1 MKYDVAIIG
10 AGPGGY
16 VAAIR
21 AGQTGLK
28 TVLVEKENI
37 GGMCLNWGCIPTK
50 ALLESA
56 KRLSQA
62 KDGDKFGIGGIDKK
76 KLFFDWSTALKRAE
90 RITKKLTKGVEY
102 LLTKNGVEIIKGTAV
117 IESPNSISADNRLL
131 EAKNIIIATGSRPS
145 PLPDMIPK
153 DKQLEIYDLL
163 KLKEIPK
170 DIAVYGQGPNAVEIA
185 QLFAL
190 AGNNVSLLVPGDIIF
205 HRLDG
210 FLTDFAT
217 KQLNKDGV
225 KIFFNVKISGYSDG
239 AVVIGD
245 EKIKADYVIN
255 ANRRSAVLPES
266 KIKIEAEDGFLKV
279 DEFMKTNVGTVF
291 AVGDVNGISSL
302 AHAASAQGL
311 HVINFINGTKE
322 PMDHSKYPMN
332 IYTYPEIAQIGYT
345 ESQVKEKGIEYK
357 ISEFPLSANGKAMIE
372 DEIEGR
378 IRLISEPKYGEV
390 LGVQIIAPHATDMIA
405 EAAVLMSLEGTVFD
419 LAHVIHA
426 HPTVSEVFLEAG
438 MAGVDKPI
446 HI

>member
-56 KRLSQA
+56 KRFSQTMEA
-62 KDGDKFGIGGIDKK
+62 DKFGIGGIDKK

-117 IESPNSISADNRLL
+117 IESPNSISTDNRLL
-131 EAKNIIIATGSRPS
+131 EAGNILIATGSRPS
-145 PLPDMIPK
+145 PLPESIPP
-153 DKQLEIYDLL
+153 DKRLEIYDLL

-170 DIAVYGQGPNAVEIA
+170 NMAVYGEGPNAAEIA
-185 QLFAL
+185 QIFAL
-190 AGNNVSLLVPGDIIF
+190 TGVAVSLLVPGEK
-205 HRLDG
+205 LLPG
-210 FLTDFAT
+210 AEEFLSDFIV

-225 KIFFNVKISGYSDG
+225 KILFNAKISGYKEGSF
-239 AVVIGD
+239 VIGE
-245 EKIKADYVIN
+245 EKIKADYVVN
-255 ANRRSAVLPES
+255 ANQRAAVLPES
-266 KIKIEAEDGFLKV
+266 KIELEKDNGFLKV
-279 DEFMKTNVGTVF
+279 DQYMRTNEQSVF
-291 AVGDVNGISSL
+291 AAGDVNGISSL

-311 HVINFINGTKE
+311 HIINFINGAKE

-332 IYTYPEIAQIGYT
+332 IYTYPEIAQIGLM
-345 ESQVKEKGIEYK
+345 ERQLGEKGIEYK
-357 ISEFPLSANGKAMIE
+357 VSEFPLSANGKAMIE

-378 IRLISEPKYGEV
+378 IRLLFETKYGEV

-405 EAAVLMSLEGTVFD
+405 EAAVLMSMEGTVFD
-419 LAHVIHA
+419 LANVIHA

>member
-10 AGPGGY
+10 AGPAGY

-56 KRLSQA
+56 KRFSQTMEA
-62 KDGDKFGIGGIDKK
+62 DKFGIGGIDKK

-102 LLTKNGVEIIKGTAV
+102 LLTKNGVEIMKGTAV
-117 IESPNSISADNRLL
+117 VESPNSISADNRLL
-131 EAKNIIIATGSRPS
+131 EAGNIIIATGSRPL
-145 PLPDMIPK
+145 PLPESIPP
-153 DKQLEIYDLL
+153 DKRLEIYDLL

-170 DIAVYGQGPNAVEIA
+170 IMAVYGLGPNAAEIA
-185 QLFAL
+185 QIFAL
-190 AGNNVSLLVPGDIIF
+190 SGIEVSLLVPGEK
-205 HRLDG
+205 LLPG
-210 FLTDFAT
+210 AEEFLSDFIV

-225 KIFFNVKISGYSDG
+225 KILFNVKISGYEDG
-239 AVVIGD
+239 AIVIEG
-245 EKIKADYVIN
+245 EKLKAYYIVN
-255 ANRRSAVLPES
+255 ANQRAAVLPES
-266 KIKIEAEDGFLKV
+266 KVKLETENGFLKV
-279 DEFMKTNVGTVF
+279 DEFMRTNEKTIF

-311 HVINFINGTKE
+311 HIINFINGAKE

-332 IYTYPEIAQIGYT
+332 IYTYPEIAQIGLT
-345 ESQVKEKGIEYK
+345 ERQLGEKGIEYK

-378 IRLISEPKYGEV
+378 IRLLSETKYGEV
-390 LGVQIIAPHATDMIA
+390 LGVSIIAPHATDMIA

-419 LAHVIHA
+419 LARVIHA

>member
-10 AGPGGY
+10 AGPAGY

-56 KRLSQA
+56 KRFSQTMEA
-62 KDGDKFGIGGIDKK
+62 DKFGIGGIDKK

-102 LLTKNGVEIIKGTAV
+102 LLTKNGVEIMKGTAV
-117 IESPNSISADNRLL
+117 VESPNSISADNRLL
-131 EAKNIIIATGSRPS
+131 EAGNIIIATGSRPS
-145 PLPDMIPK
+145 PLPESIPP
-153 DKQLEIYDLL
+153 DKRLEIYDLL

-170 DIAVYGQGPNAVEIA
+170 IMAVYGLGPNAAEIA
-185 QLFAL
+185 QIFAL
-190 AGNNVSLLVPGDIIF
+190 SGIEVSLLVPGEK
-205 HRLDG
+205 LLPG
-210 FLTDFAT
+210 AEEFLSDFIV

-225 KIFFNVKISGYSDG
+225 KILFNVKISGYEDG
-239 AVVIGD
+239 AIVIEG
-245 EKIKADYVIN
+245 EKLKAYYIVN
-255 ANRRSAVLPES
+255 ANQRAAVLPES
-266 KIKIEAEDGFLKV
+266 KVKLETENGFLKV
-279 DEFMKTNVGTVF
+279 DEFMRTNEKTIF

-311 HVINFINGTKE
+311 HIINFINGAKE

-332 IYTYPEIAQIGYT
+332 IYTYPEIAQIGLT
-345 ESQVKEKGIEYK
+345 ERQLGEKGIEYK

-378 IRLISEPKYGEV
+378 IRLLSETKYGEV
-390 LGVQIIAPHATDMIA
+390 LGVSIIAPHATDMIA

-419 LAHVIHA
+419 LARVIHA

>member
-28 TVLVEKENI
+28 TVLAEKENI

-50 ALLESA
+50 AMLESA
-56 KRLSQA
+56 KRFTQA
-62 KDGDKFGIGGIDKK
+62 KEADKFGVGGIDKK
-76 KLFFDWSTALKRAE
+76 KLFFDWSAALKRAE
-90 RITKKLTKGVEY
+90 RITRKLTKGVEF
-102 LLTKNGVEIIKGTAV
+102 LLTKNGVEIIKGSAV
-117 IESPNSISADNRLL
+117 IESAKSVSAENRLL
-131 EAKNIIIATGSRPS
+131 EAENIIIATGSRPS
-145 PLPDMIPK
+145 PLPESIPP

-170 DIAVYGQGPNAVEIA
+170 NMAVYGEGPNAAEIA
-185 QLFAL
+185 QIFAL
-190 AGNNVSLLVPGDIIF
+190 TGVVVSLLVPGEKLF
-205 HRLDG
+205 PGAEG
-210 FLTDFAT
+210 FLSDFIV

-225 KIFFNVKISGYSDG
+225 KILFNVKISGYADG

-245 EKIKADYVIN
+245 EKLKADYVVN
-255 ANRRSAVLPES
+255 ANQRAAVLPES
-266 KIKIEAEDGFLKV
+266 KIKLETENGFLKV
-279 DEFMKTNVGTVF
+279 DEYMRTNEQTVF
-291 AVGDVNGISSL
+291 AAGDVNGISSL

-311 HVINFINGTKE
+311 HIINCINGSKE

-332 IYTYPEIAQIGYT
+332 IYTYPEIAQIGLT
-345 ESQVKEKGIEYK
+345 ERQLRENGIEYK

-378 IRLISEPKYGEV
+378 IRLLSETKYGEV
-390 LGVQIIAPHATDMIA
+390 LGVSIIAPHATDMIA
-405 EAAVLMSLEGTVFD
+405 EAAVLMSMEGTVFD
-419 LAHVIHA
+419 LANVIHA